1 MNAVSIRTRKQSR
14 ILRVGGLALAVLASL
29 AIARPAAAQ
38 EAVSSAVTSSGDINV
53 ALGNSHVVSHPVV
66 IRRVSI
72 ANPAVADAVP
82 VSSQEI
88 LVNGKASGTTTL
100 LLWDNAGGRR
110 MYQVHVSPDAATL
123 QRDLSNLFPGD
134 SIAVQSTGGSVILT
148 GRVSQQLTS
157 ERAAAITAGFLG
169 IESTD
174 PSIVNHISVPDPGQ
188 VLLQVR
194 FAEVSRTAIEKA
206 GINLLRIGD
215 DYSGGTGTGRPTPP
229 SGNLPLTDQGV
240 TGQGVAQTFSDAL
253 NIFLIDHQNGVGAFI
268 QALKSNGL
276 FRSLA
281 EPNLLAVHGEEA
293 SFLAG
298 GEFPYPVVQGG
309 SNVGAVTI
317 QWREYGIRLNFTPTI
332 QPSGNVRL
340 HVAPEVSTLDF
351 ANGLTLQGFNIPS
364 ILARRAETEIE
375 LADGQTFAIAG
386 LIDNSILEDIDKIP
400 VLGDIPILG
409 SLFRSKELRQNKS
422 ELLVLVTPRLVQP
435 LDVAPELPTGEPDVW
450 DWDDS
455 MLEPLPGM
463 DSP

>member
-1 MNAVSIRTRKQSR
+1 MNAVSIRTRMQSR
-14 ILRVGGLALAVLASL
+14 IARVGGLGLAIVAGL
-29 AIARPAAAQ
+29 AIARPAPAQ
-38 EAVSSAVTSSGDINV
+38 DVVSSVTPSGVINI

-72 ANPAVADAVP
+72 ADPSIADAVP

-88 LVNGKASGTTTL
+88 LVNGKESGTTTL

-110 MYQVHVSPDAATL
+110 MYNVHVSPDVATL
-123 QRDLSNLFPGD
+123 EADLRELFPGD
-134 SIAVQSTGGSVILT
+134 DIEVMSSGGSVILS
-148 GRVSQQLTS
+148 GSVSQQLTA
-157 ERAAAITAGFLG
+157 ERIVAITQGFLG
-169 IESTD
+169 VGD
-174 PSIVNHISVPDPGQ
+174 GDMSIVNHIRIPDPGQ

-229 SGNLPLTDQGV
+229 SGDLPLTDGIASGV
-240 TGQGVAQTFSDAL
+240 SQTFSDAL
-253 NIFLIDHQNGVGAFI
+253 NIFLIDHENGVGAFI

-281 EPNLLAVHGEEA
+281 EPNLLAVHGQEA

-309 SNVGAVTI
+309 ANVGAVTI
-317 QWREYGIRLNFTPTI
+317 QWREYGVRLNFTPTI
-332 QPSGNVRL
+332 QSSGNIRL

-364 ILARRAETEIE
+364 ILSRKAETEIE

-386 LIDNSILEDIDKIP
+386 LIDNSIIEDIDKIP

-435 LDVAPELPTGEPDVW
+435 VDQAPPVPTGEPDVW
-450 DWDDS
+450 NWDDS
-455 MLEPLPGM
+455 MLDPLPTLDGQ
-463 DSP
+463 

>member
-1 MNAVSIRTRKQSR
+1 VA
-14 ILRVGGLALAVLASL
+14 GL
-29 AIARPAAAQ
+29 AIARPAQAQ
-38 EAVSSAVTSSGDINV
+38 DVASSVTSSGVINI
-53 ALGNSHVVSHPVV
+53 ALGNSHVVSHPVI

-72 ANPAVADAVP
+72 ANPEVADAVP

-110 MYQVHVSPDAATL
+110 MYHVHVSPDVATL
-123 QRDLSNLFPGD
+123 EADLRALFPND
-134 SIAVQSTGGSVILT
+134 SIEVISSGGSVILS
-148 GRVSQQLTS
+148 GSVSQQLTA
-157 ERAAAITAGFLG
+157 ERVVAITQGFLG
-169 IESTD
+169 VAD
-174 PSIVNHISVPDPGQ
+174 GDNSIVNHIRIPDPGQ

-206 GINLLRIGD
+206 GINLLHIGD
-215 DYSGGTGTGRPTPP
+215 DYAAGVGTGRPSP
-229 SGNLPLTDQGV
+229 SGNLPVGGDGSADV
-240 TGQGVAQTFSDAL
+240 TQTFSDAL
-253 NIFLIDHQNGVGAFI
+253 NIFLIDRQNGVGAFI

-281 EPNLLAVHGEEA
+281 EPNLLAVHGQEA

-309 SNVGAVTI
+309 ANVGAVTI
-317 QWREYGIRLNFTPTI
+317 QFREYGIRLNFTPTI
-332 QPSGNVRL
+332 QSSGNIRL

-364 ILARRAETEIE
+364 ILSRKAETEIE

-386 LIDNSILEDIDKIP
+386 LIDNSIIEDIDKIP

-409 SLFRSKELRQNKS
+409 SLFRSKEMRQNKS

-435 LDVAPELPTGEPDVW
+435 VEQAPEVPTGEPDVW
-450 DWDDS
+450 NWDDS
-455 MLEPLPGM
+455 MLDPLPSVDG
-463 DSP
+463 P

>member
-1 MNAVSIRTRKQSR
+1 MNAVSKRTRMQSR
-14 ILRVGGLALAVLASL
+14 IARVGGLALAVLAGL
-29 AIARPAAAQ
+29 AIARPAPAQ
-38 EAVSSAVTSSGDINV
+38 AVVSSVTPSGVINI

-72 ANPAVADAVP
+72 ANPEVADAVP

-88 LVNGKASGTTTL
+88 LVNGKTSGTTTL

-110 MYQVHVSPDAATL
+110 MYQVHVSPDVETL
-123 QRDLSNLFPGD
+123 EADLSALFPND
-134 SIAVQSTGGSVILT
+134 SIEVISSGGSVILS
-148 GRVSQQLTS
+148 GKVSQQLTA
-157 ERAAAITAGFLG
+157 ERIVAITQGFLDVEEG
-169 IESTD
+169 D
-174 PSIVNHISVPDPGQ
+174 NSIVNHIRVPDPGQ

-229 SGNLPLTDQGV
+229 SGNLPVGPGGG
-240 TGQGVAQTFSDAL
+240 TGQAVSQTFSDAL
-253 NIFLIDHQNGVGAFI
+253 NIFLIDHENGVGAFI

-281 EPNLLAVHGEEA
+281 EPNLLAVHGQEA

-309 SNVGAVTI
+309 ANVGAVTI
-317 QWREYGIRLNFTPTI
+317 QWREYGVRLNFTPTI
-332 QPSGNVRL
+332 QSSGNIRL

-351 ANGLTLQGFNIPS
+351 ANGLTLQGFSIPS
-364 ILARRAETEIE
+364 ILSRKAETEIE

-386 LIDNSILEDIDKIP
+386 LIDNTIIEDIDKIP

-435 LDVAPELPTGEPDVW
+435 VEQAPPVPTGEPDVW
-450 DWDDS
+450 NWDDS
-455 MLEPLPGM
+455 MLDPLPSLDGQ
-463 DSP
+463 

>member
-1 MNAVSIRTRKQSR
+1 MNAVSIWTRIHRRAVQAS
-14 ILRVGGLALAVLASL
+14 GLALAVLACL
-29 AIARPAAAQ
+29 AIARSAPAQ
-38 EAVSSAVTSSGDINV
+38 DAVSSSVTPTGVIDL

-66 IRRVSI
+66 IRRISI
-72 ANPAVADAVP
+72 ADPAIADAVP

-88 LVNGKASGTTTL
+88 VVNGKQSGTTTL
-100 LLWDNAGGRR
+100 LLWDNSGGRR
-110 MYQVHVSPDAATL
+110 MYQVHVSPDVESL
-123 QRDLSNLFPGD
+123 QNDLQNLFPDD
-134 SIAVQSTGGSVILT
+134 SIAVLSSGGSVILS
-148 GRVSQQLTS
+148 GRVSQQLTA
-157 ERAAAITAGFLG
+157 ERVEAITGGFLG
-169 IESTD
+169 VASD
-174 PSIVNHISVPDPGQ
+174 DASIVNHIRIPDPGQ
-188 VLLQVR
+188 VQLQVR

-215 DYSGGTGTGRPTPP
+215 DYSGGVSTGRPANASIRDGGEGT
-229 SGNLPLTDQGV
+229 L
-240 TGQGVAQTFSDAL
+240 SDAL
-253 NIFLIDHQNGVGAFI
+253 NIFLIDHENGVGAFI

-298 GEFPYPVVQGG
+298 GEFPYPVIQGG
-309 SNVGAVTI
+309 ANVGAVTI
-317 QWREYGIRLNFTPTI
+317 QFREYGVRLNFTPTI
-332 QPSGNVRL
+332 QSSGNIRL

-351 ANGLTLQGFNIPS
+351 ANGLTLSGFNIPS
-364 ILARRAETEIE
+364 ILSRKMETEIE

-386 LIDNSILEDIDKIP
+386 LIDNAIIEDIDKIP

-435 LDVAPELPTGEPDVW
+435 VDQSPPVPTGEPDVW

-455 MLEPLPGM
+455 MLEPLPGLEGQ
-463 DSP
+463 

>member
-1 MNAVSIRTRKQSR
+1 MNAVSIRTRIR
-14 ILRVGGLALAVLASL
+14 RRTAPVGSLALAALACL
-29 AIARPAAAQ
+29 AIASSAPAQ
-38 EAVSSAVTSSGDINV
+38 ETVASSVTSNGIIDL
-53 ALGNSHVVSHPVV
+53 ALGNSHVVSHPVI
-66 IRRVSI
+66 IRRISI
-72 ANPAVADAVP
+72 ADPTVADAVP

-88 LVNGKASGTTTL
+88 VVNGKKSGTTTL

-110 MYQVHVSPDAATL
+110 MYQVHVSPDVETL
-123 QRDLSNLFPGD
+123 EADIEDLFPDD
-134 SIAVQSTGGSVILT
+134 SIVVVSSGGSVILS
-148 GRVSQQLTS
+148 GRASQQLTA
-157 ERAAAITAGFLG
+157 ERVMAITQGFLG
-169 IESTD
+169 VAEGD
-174 PSIVNHISVPDPGQ
+174 ASIVNHISIPDPGQ

-215 DYSGGTGTGRPTPP
+215 DYSGGTTTGRPTPP
-229 SGNLPLTDQGV
+229 SGDVPVGGGGV
-240 TGQGVAQTFSDAL
+240 GDVTQTFSDAL
-253 NIFLIDHQNGVGAFI
+253 NIFLVDHQNGVGAFI

-281 EPNLLAVHGEEA
+281 EPNLLAVHGQEA

-309 SNVGAVTI
+309 ANVGAVTI
-317 QWREYGIRLNFTPTI
+317 QFREYGIRLNFTPTI
-332 QPSGNVRL
+332 QSSGNIRL

-364 ILARRAETEIE
+364 ILSRKMETEIE
-375 LADGQTFAIAG
+375 LADGQTFGIAG
-386 LIDNSILEDIDKIP
+386 LIDNTIIEDIDKIP

-435 LDVAPELPTGEPDVW
+435 MDQSPPVPTGEPEVW

-463 DSP
+463 EMDGP

>member
-1 MNAVSIRTRKQSR
+1 MLI
-14 ILRVGGLALAVLASL
+14 
-29 AIARPAAAQ
+29 
-38 EAVSSAVTSSGDINV
+38 
-53 ALGNSHVVSHPVV
+53 
-66 IRRVSI
+66 
-72 ANPAVADAVP
+72 
-82 VSSQEI
+82 
-88 LVNGKASGTTTL
+88 
-100 LLWDNAGGRR
+100 
-110 MYQVHVSPDAATL
+110 
-123 QRDLSNLFPGD
+123 QRQNCVDE
-134 SIAVQSTGGSVILT
+134 GSCIK
-148 GRVSQQLTS
+148 GPQ
-157 ERAAAITAGFLG
+157 I
-169 IESTD
+169 
-174 PSIVNHISVPDPGQ
+174 
-188 VLLQVR
+188 
-194 FAEVSRTAIEKA
+194 
-206 GINLLRIGD
+206 
-215 DYSGGTGTGRPTPP
+215 
-229 SGNLPLTDQGV
+229 
-240 TGQGVAQTFSDAL
+240 
-253 NIFLIDHQNGVGAFI
+253 
-268 QALKSNGL
+268 
-276 FRSLA
+276 FRSLT

-309 SNVGAVTI
+309 AAVGAVTI

-332 QPSGNVRL
+332 QSSGNIRL

-435 LDVAPELPTGEPDVW
+435 VEQAPPVPTGEPDVW

-455 MLEPLPGM
+455 MLEPLPTL

>member
-14 ILRVGGLALAVLASL
+14 ISRVGGLALAALAGL
-29 AIARPAAAQ
+29 AIARPAPAQ
-38 EAVSSAVTSSGDINV
+38 DVVSSSVTPSGVIDL

-72 ANPAVADAVP
+72 ADPDVADAVP

-88 LVNGKASGTTTL
+88 VVNGKASGTTTL
-100 LLWDNAGGRR
+100 LLWDNSGGRR
-110 MYQVHVSPDAATL
+110 MYQVHVSPDVTSLEA
-123 QRDLSNLFPGD
+123 DLRELFPND
-134 SIAVQSTGGSVILT
+134 SISVISAGGSVILS
-148 GRVSQQLTS
+148 GHASQQLS
-157 ERAAAITAGFLG
+157 ADRAVAIAAGFLG
-169 IESTD
+169 VAPDDAT
-174 PSIVNHISVPDPGQ
+174 IVNHISVPDPGQ

-206 GINLLRIGD
+206 GINFLRVNPN
-215 DYSGGTGTGRPTPP
+215 DYSGGISTGRPTPP
-229 SGNLPLTDQGV
+229 
-240 TGQGVAQTFSDAL
+240 TGELGLAPGAPTNVAQTFSDAL
-253 NIFLIDHQNGVGAFI
+253 NIFLISHDNNVGAFI

-309 SNVGAVTI
+309 ANVGSVTI
-317 QWREYGIRLNFTPTI
+317 QFREYGIRLNFTPTI
-332 QPSGNVRL
+332 QPSGNIRL

-364 ILARRAETEIE
+364 ILSRKAETEIE
-375 LADGQTFAIAG
+375 LLDGQTFAIAG
-386 LIDNSILEDIDKIP
+386 LIDNAIIEDIDKIP
-400 VLGDIPILG
+400 VLGDIPVLG
-409 SLFRSKELRQNKS
+409 SLFRSKEMRQNKS

-435 LDVAPELPTGEPDVW
+435 MDQAPPVPTGEPDVW
-450 DWDDS
+450 EWDDT
-455 MLEPLPGM
+455 MLEPLHGM
-463 DSP
+463 DGQ

>member
-1 MNAVSIRTRKQSR
+1 MNAVSKRTRTEHR
-14 ILRVGGLALAVLASL
+14 ITRIGGLTLAVLSCL
-29 AIARPAAAQ
+29 AIARSAPAQ
-38 EAVSSAVTSSGDINV
+38 DLVPSSVTPSGIIDL
-53 ALGNSHVVSHPVV
+53 ALGNSFVVSHPVV

-72 ANPAVADAVP
+72 ADPTVADAVP

-88 LVNGKASGTTTL
+88 LVNGKKSGTTTL

-110 MYQVHVSPDAATL
+110 MYQVRVSPDVESLEA
-123 QRDLSNLFPGD
+123 DLRELFPDD
-134 SIAVQSTGGSVILT
+134 SIDVVSSGGSVILA
-148 GRVSQQLTS
+148 GRVSGQLTA
-157 ERAAAITAGFLG
+157 ERVMAITAGFLA
-169 IESTD
+169 TDTDD
-174 PSIVNHISVPDPGQ
+174 PSIVNNLSIPDPGQ

-215 DYSGGTGTGRPTPP
+215 DYSGGTTTGRPTPP
-229 SGNLPLTDQGV
+229 TGDLPLGGDAVSDV
-240 TGQGVAQTFSDAL
+240 TQTFSDAL
-253 NIFLIDHQNGVGAFI
+253 NIFLIDHENGVGAFI

-281 EPNLLAVHGEEA
+281 EPNLLAVHGQEA

-309 SNVGAVTI
+309 ANVGAVTI
-317 QWREYGIRLNFTPTI
+317 QFREYGVRLTFTPMI
-332 QPSGNVRL
+332 QPSGNIRL

-364 ILARRAETEIE
+364 ILSRKAETEIE

-386 LIDNSILEDIDKIP
+386 LIDNSIIEDIDKIP

-409 SLFRSKELRQNKS
+409 SLFRSKELRQNKT

-435 LDVAPELPTGEPDVW
+435 VDQAPPLPTGEPDVW
-450 DWDDS
+450 NWDDS
-455 MLEPLPGM
+455 MVEPLPGL
-463 DSP
+463 DGP

>member
-1 MNAVSIRTRKQSR
+1 MNAVSERTRTQHRSAR
-14 ILRVGGLALAVLASL
+14 IGGLTLAVLACL
-29 AIARPAAAQ
+29 AIARSAPAQ
-38 EAVSSAVTSSGDINV
+38 DLVPSSVTPSGIIDV
-53 ALGNSHVVSHPVV
+53 ALGNSFVVSHPVV

-72 ANPAVADAVP
+72 ADPTVADAVP

-88 LVNGKASGTTTL
+88 LVNGKQSGTTTL

-110 MYQVHVSPDAATL
+110 MYQVRVSPDVESLEA
-123 QRDLSNLFPGD
+123 DLSELFPAD
-134 SIAVQSTGGSVILT
+134 SIDVVSSGGSVILA
-148 GRVSQQLTS
+148 GRVSRQLTA
-157 ERAAAITAGFLG
+157 ERVMAITAGFLG
-169 IESTD
+169 TDSTD
-174 PSIVNHISVPDPGQ
+174 ASIVNHLSIPDPGQ

-215 DYSGGTGTGRPTPP
+215 DYSGGTTTGRPTPP
-229 SGNLPLTDQGV
+229 TGDLPLGGDAVSDV
-240 TGQGVAQTFSDAL
+240 TQTFSDAL
-253 NIFLIDHQNGVGAFI
+253 NIFLIDHENGVGAFI

-281 EPNLLAVHGEEA
+281 EPNLLAVHGQEA

-309 SNVGAVTI
+309 ANVGAVTI
-317 QWREYGIRLNFTPTI
+317 QFREYGVRLSFTPMI
-332 QPSGNVRL
+332 QPSGNIRL
-340 HVAPEVSTLDF
+340 RVAPEVSTLDF

-364 ILARRAETEIE
+364 ILSRKAETVIE

-386 LIDNSILEDIDKIP
+386 LIDNSIIEDIDKIP

-409 SLFRSKELRQNKS
+409 SLFRSKDLRQNKT

-435 LDVAPELPTGEPDVW
+435 VDQAPSVPTGEPDVW
-450 DWDDS
+450 NWDDS
-455 MLEPLPGM
+455 MVEPLPGL
-463 DSP
+463 DGP

>member
-1 MNAVSIRTRKQSR
+1 MNSVSIRTRKPSR

-29 AIARPAAAQ
+29 AIARPATAQ
-38 EAVSSAVTSSGDINV
+38 AVPSSVTSSGDIII

-72 ANPAVADAVP
+72 ANPEVADAVP

-88 LVNGKASGTTTL
+88 LVNGKTSGTTTL

-110 MYQVHVSPDAATL
+110 MYQVHVAPDAASL
-123 QRDLSNLFPGD
+123 ESDLNDLFPDD
-134 SIAVQSTGGSVILT
+134 SIAVTASGGSVILT

-157 ERAAAITAGFLG
+157 ERAMAITAGFLG
-169 IESTD
+169 VD
-174 PSIVNHISVPDPGQ
+174 AADASIVNHISVPDPGQ

-215 DYSGGTGTGRPTPP
+215 DYSAGTSTGRP
-229 SGNLPLTDQGV
+229 SLTGGDVAPG
-240 TGQGVAQTFSDAL
+240 GVADGLSDAL

-332 QPSGNVRL
+332 QSSGNIRL

-351 ANGLTLQGFNIPS
+351 ANGL
-364 ILARRAETEIE
+364 
-375 LADGQTFAIAG
+375 
-386 LIDNSILEDIDKIP
+386 
-400 VLGDIPILG
+400 
-409 SLFRSKELRQNKS
+409 
-422 ELLVLVTPRLVQP
+422 
-435 LDVAPELPTGEPDVW
+435 
-450 DWDDS
+450 
-455 MLEPLPGM
+455 
-463 DSP
+463 

>member
-14 ILRVGGLALAVLASL
+14 ILRVGGLALALLASL

-38 EAVSSAVTSSGDINV
+38 DAVSSAVMSSGDINV

-110 MYQVHVSPDAATL
+110 MYQVHVSPDAAKL
-123 QRDLSNLFPGD
+123 QHDLNNLFPGD
-134 SIAVQSTGGSVILT
+134 SIVVQSTGGSVILT

-169 IESTD
+169 VESSD

-206 GINLLRIGD
+206 GINLLKIGD
-215 DYSGGTGTGRPTPP
+215 DYSGGTSTGRPTAPT
-229 SGNLPLTDQGV
+229 GTLPVGGDIASDV
-240 TGQGVAQTFSDAL
+240 SQTFSDAL

-435 LDVAPELPTGEPDVW
+435 LDVAPEVPTGEPDVW
-450 DWDDS
+450 DWGDS
-455 MLEPLPGM
+455 MLEPLPGL

>member
-1 MNAVSIRTRKQSR
+1 MNAVSKRTRMQSR
-14 ILRVGGLALAVLASL
+14 IARVGGLALAVLAGL
-29 AIARPAAAQ
+29 AIARPASAQ
-38 EAVSSAVTSSGDINV
+38 AVVSSVTPSGVIDI
-53 ALGNSHVVSHPVV
+53 ALGNSHVVSHPVI

-110 MYQVHVSPDAATL
+110 MYHVHVSPDVATL
-123 QRDLSNLFPGD
+123 QADLREIFPND
-134 SIAVQSTGGSVILT
+134 SIEVISSGGSVILS
-148 GRVSQQLTS
+148 GSVSQQLTA
-157 ERAAAITAGFLG
+157 ERIMAITQGFLDVEDG
-169 IESTD
+169 D
-174 PSIVNHISVPDPGQ
+174 NSIVNHIRIPDPGQ

-206 GINLLRIGD
+206 GINLLHVGD
-215 DYSGGTGTGRPTPP
+215 DFIAGSGTGRPTPP
-229 SGNLPLTDQGV
+229 SGDLPVGGGV
-240 TGQGVAQTFSDAL
+240 GADVTQTFSDAL
-253 NIFLIDHQNGVGAFI
+253 NIFLIDRKNGVGAFI

-281 EPNLLAVHGEEA
+281 EPNLLAVHGQEA

-309 SNVGAVTI
+309 ANVGAVTI
-317 QWREYGIRLNFTPTI
+317 QWREYGVRLNFTPTI
-332 QPSGNVRL
+332 QSSGNIRL

-364 ILARRAETEIE
+364 ILSRKAETEIE

-386 LIDNSILEDIDKIP
+386 LIDNSIIEDIDKIP

-409 SLFRSKELRQNKS
+409 SLFRSKEMRQNKS

-435 LDVAPELPTGEPDVW
+435 VEQAPPIPTGEPDVW
-450 DWDDS
+450 NWDDS
-455 MLEPLPGM
+455 MLDPLPSLDG
-463 DSP
+463 P

>member
-38 EAVSSAVTSSGDINV
+38 EAVSSAVISSGDINV

-110 MYQVHVSPDAATL
+110 MYQVHVSPDAETL
-123 QRDLSNLFPGD
+123 QQDLNNLFPGD

-169 IESTD
+169 VESSD

-206 GINLLRIGD
+206 GINLLYIGD
-215 DYSGGTGTGRPTPP
+215 DYSAGTSTGRPTAPT
-229 SGNLPLTDQGV
+229 GNLPVGGDIASDV
-240 TGQGVAQTFSDAL
+240 SQTFSDAL
-253 NIFLIDHQNGVGAFI
+253 NIFLIDRQNGIGAFI

-332 QPSGNVRL
+332 QPSGNIRL

-435 LDVAPELPTGEPDVW
+435 LDVAPEVPTGEPDAW

-455 MLEPLPGM
+455 MLEPLPGL

>member
-1 MNAVSIRTRKQSR
+1 
-14 ILRVGGLALAVLASL
+14 
-29 AIARPAAAQ
+29 
-38 EAVSSAVTSSGDINV
+38 
-53 ALGNSHVVSHPVV
+53 
-66 IRRVSI
+66 
-72 ANPAVADAVP
+72 
-82 VSSQEI
+82 
-88 LVNGKASGTTTL
+88 
-100 LLWDNAGGRR
+100 
-110 MYQVHVSPDAATL
+110 
-123 QRDLSNLFPGD
+123 
-134 SIAVQSTGGSVILT
+134 IAVRSTGASVILT

-169 IESTD
+169 VDAAD

-206 GINLLRIGD
+206 GINLLRIGE
-215 DYSGGTGTGRPTPP
+215 DYSGGSSTGRPPIGGVVD
-229 SGNLPLTDQGV
+229 SEGV
-240 TGQGVAQTFSDAL
+240 TDALSDAL

-309 SNVGAVTI
+309 ANVGAVTI

-332 QPSGNVRL
+332 MPSGNVRL

-435 LDVAPELPTGEPDVW
+435 LDVAPDVPTGEPDVW

-455 MLEPLPGM
+455 MLEPLPGL

>member
-1 MNAVSIRTRKQSR
+1 MNAVSKRTRTQSR
-14 ILRVGGLALAVLASL
+14 IARVGGLALAVLAGL

-38 EAVSSAVTSSGDINV
+38 DVLVSSVTSSGVIAV

-72 ANPAVADAVP
+72 ANPEVADAVP
-82 VSSQEI
+82 VSSREI

-100 LLWDNAGGRR
+100 LLWDNSGGRR
-110 MYQVHVSPDAATL
+110 MYQVRVSPDAASL
-123 QRDLSNLFPGD
+123 EQDLNDLFPDD
-134 SIAVQSTGGSVILT
+134 SLAVTSSGGSVILS
-148 GRVSQQLTS
+148 GRASQQLTA
-157 ERAAAITAGFLG
+157 ERAKAITAGFLG
-169 IESTD
+169 VAEGD
-174 PSIVNHISVPDPGQ
+174 VSIVNHISVPDPGQ

-206 GINLLRIGD
+206 GINLLRVGD
-215 DYSGGTGTGRPTPP
+215 DYSGGVSTGRPPSP
-229 SGNLPLTDQGV
+229 SGILPLRD
-240 TGQGVAQTFSDAL
+240 TGGNVGQTFSDAL

-281 EPNLLAVHGEEA
+281 EPNLLAVHGQEA

-309 SNVGAVTI
+309 AAVGAVTI

-332 QPSGNVRL
+332 QSSGNIRL
-340 HVAPEVSTLDF
+340 HVMPEVSTLDF

-386 LIDNSILEDIDKIP
+386 LIDNTILEDIDKIP

-435 LDVAPELPTGEPDVW
+435 VEQAPPVPTGEPDVW

-455 MLEPLPGM
+455 MLEPLPTV

>member
-1 MNAVSIRTRKQSR
+1 MNAVSVRTRKQSR
-14 ILRVGGLALAVLASL
+14 ILRVGGLALAVLAGL

-38 EAVSSAVTSSGDINV
+38 DVVSSVTSSGDINI
-53 ALGNSHVVSHPVV
+53 ALGNSHVISHPVV

-72 ANPAVADAVP
+72 ANPVVADAVP

-88 LVNGKASGTTTL
+88 LVNGKESGTTTL

-110 MYQVHVSPDAATL
+110 MYQVHVSPDAASLET
-123 QRDLSNLFPGD
+123 DLNDLFPDD
-134 SIAVQSTGGSVILT
+134 SIAVTSSGGSVILT
-148 GRVSQQLTS
+148 GRVSQQLTA
-157 ERAAAITAGFLG
+157 ERAIAITAGFLG
-169 IESTD
+169 VEPED
-174 PSIVNHISVPDPGQ
+174 ASIVNHISVPDPGQ

-215 DYSGGTGTGRPTPP
+215 DYSGGTSTGRPTPP
-229 SGNLPLTDQGV
+229 TGNLPLGPGGGTTQPV
-240 TGQGVAQTFSDAL
+240 SQTFSDAL
-253 NIFLIDHQNGVGAFI
+253 NIFLIDHENGVGAFI

-281 EPNLLAVHGEEA
+281 EPNLLAVHGQEA

-332 QPSGNVRL
+332 QPSGNIRL

-435 LDVAPELPTGEPDVW
+435 VDQAPAVPTGEPDVW

-455 MLEPLPGM
+455 MLEPLPGL

>member
-1 MNAVSIRTRKQSR
+1 MNAVSIRTRMQSR
-14 ILRVGGLALAVLASL
+14 IARVGGLALAIVAGL
-29 AIARPAAAQ
+29 AIARPAPAQ
-38 EAVSSAVTSSGDINV
+38 DVVSSVTPSGVINI

-72 ANPAVADAVP
+72 ADPSIADAVP

-88 LVNGKASGTTTL
+88 LVNGKESGTTTL

-110 MYQVHVSPDAATL
+110 MYNVHVSPDVATL
-123 QRDLSNLFPGD
+123 EADLRELFPGD
-134 SIAVQSTGGSVILT
+134 DIEVMSSGGSVILS
-148 GRVSQQLTS
+148 GSVSQQLTA
-157 ERAAAITAGFLG
+157 ERIVAITQGFLG
-169 IESTD
+169 VGD
-174 PSIVNHISVPDPGQ
+174 GDMSIVNHIRIPDPGQ

-229 SGNLPLTDQGV
+229 SGDLPLTDGIASGV
-240 TGQGVAQTFSDAL
+240 SQTFSDAL
-253 NIFLIDHQNGVGAFI
+253 NIFLIDHENGVGAFI

-281 EPNLLAVHGEEA
+281 EPNLLAVHGQEA
-293 SFLAG
+293 SFLVG

-309 SNVGAVTI
+309 ANVGAVTI
-317 QWREYGIRLNFTPTI
+317 QWREYGVRLNFTPTI
-332 QPSGNVRL
+332 QSSGNIRL

-364 ILARRAETEIE
+364 ILSRKAETEIE

-386 LIDNSILEDIDKIP
+386 LIDNSIIEDIDKIP

-435 LDVAPELPTGEPDVW
+435 VDQAPPVPTGEPDVW
-450 DWDDS
+450 NWDDS
-455 MLEPLPGM
+455 MLDPLPTLDGQ
-463 DSP
+463 